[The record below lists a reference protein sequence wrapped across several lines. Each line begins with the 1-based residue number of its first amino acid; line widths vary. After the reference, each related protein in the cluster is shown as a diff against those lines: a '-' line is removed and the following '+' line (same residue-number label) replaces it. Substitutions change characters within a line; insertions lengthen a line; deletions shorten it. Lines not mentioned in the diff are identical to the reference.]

1 MVCYLDCILGATGN
15 TGISILK
22 LLDKQ
27 AARSQTSAPDVHILI
42 RSRSK
47 LERLYPTALQNPRIK
62 IFEGTISDQSV
73 LKQCLQGTRV
83 VFLAVAITDNKPGS
97 TITMDTSKAVVEA
110 LESLRAQQVAF
121 KPPKLIQ
128 LSAAPVD
135 WKFLQHD
142 AWFVRKLV
150 TRANSN
156 IYKDL
161 AIAERYLRS
170 QEDWLTAVFVLP
182 GGLSFDEQYG
192 HELSLTHSQD
202 GCISFLDLAA
212 GMIEAADEESGKW
225 DMQNVSVV
233 LKGGQK
239 IKFASYIPF
248 ALVMGIL
255 VHYFPFLYPYLPG
268 GY

>member
-1 MVCYLDCILGATGN
+1 MSAYGILGATGN
-15 TGISILK
+15 TGLCILK
-22 LLDKQ
+22 LLNKK
-27 AARSQTSAPDVHILI
+27 AATDPGAAPDVHILI

-47 LERLYPTALQNPRIK
+47 LERLYPDALTNPKIK
-62 IFEGTISDQSV
+62 IFEGNISNQLV
-73 LKQCLQGTRV
+73 LKQCLQGTRA

-110 LESLRAQQVAF
+110 LESLKAQQTAF

-128 LSAAPVD
+128 LSAAPAD
-135 WKFLQHD
+135 PKFLD
-142 AWFVRKLV
+142 KEPWFVRNVV
-150 TRANSN
+150 TLATSN

-161 AIAERYLRS
+161 EIAERYLRS
-170 QEDWLTAVFVLP
+170 YEDWLTSIFVMP

-212 GMIEAADEESGKW
+212 AMIEAADDENGKW
-225 DMQNVSVV
+225 DMQNVSVL

-239 IKFASYIPF
+239 IKFASYMPF
-248 ALVMGIL
+248 ALAMGLI
-255 VHYFPFLYPYLPG
+255 VHFFPFLYPYLPG